1 MNNIQ
6 NTKNRRNSRSFLL
19 NALLIAFLF
28 ILNVSAFGNGVTNAG
43 NTNAR
48 ITDAR
53 ERVKRMN
60 IGEYINGNLWIYGDK

>member
-6 NTKNRRNSRSFLL
+6 DTKNRRNSRSFLL
-19 NALLIAFLF
+19 NTLLIAFLF
-28 ILNVSAFGNGVTNAG
+28 VLNVYAFGNGVINAG

-53 ERVKRMN
+53 ER
-60 IGEYINGNLWIYGDK
+60 GY